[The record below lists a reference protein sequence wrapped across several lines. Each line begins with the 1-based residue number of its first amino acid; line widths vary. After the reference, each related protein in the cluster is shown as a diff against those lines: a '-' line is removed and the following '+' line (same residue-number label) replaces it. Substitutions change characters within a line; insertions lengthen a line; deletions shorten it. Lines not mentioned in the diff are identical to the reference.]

1 MNYLDLLDW
10 KLLTITASIT
20 AFVVSAFY
28 TIIPTNAEGKP
39 KISVNI
45 MVFVVS
51 LIITLLSTQFTG
63 ASVWEYQQL
72 ALQIFMTMAFAVL
85 FYNYL
90 GKWFLDS
97 LFESIKAKLIK
108 WFGKSDAPQP

>member
-10 KLLTITASIT
+10 KLLLITSTIT
-20 AFVVSAFY
+20 AFVVSALY
-28 TIIPTNAEGKP
+28 TIIPIDAEGKP
-39 KISVNI
+39 KLSVNF
-45 MVFVVS
+45 MVFITA

-63 ASVWEYQQL
+63 ASAWEYQQI

-97 LFESIKAKLIK
+97 LFENIKTKITK
-108 WFGKSDAPQP
+108 WFNKTEGELK